1 MFRTIFAFQ
10 EKKSTVYRAFDEHR
24 GHLDDK
30 VRRPKALFAT
40 GSAVATWGWQCFFFV
55 KWGIFSL
62 CVCHRAFSGKL
73 GLNFKIPRVKLWF
86 ALAVSLNFSS
96 PRANTSYGIDKLFF
110 CFHFFISVSVG
121 DICRYSMYKP
131 WWKFKRR
138 NNRCT
143 LCCLA
148 KQWVKNCTPGL
159 NSSWNVESFGI
170 LELKSQMNQ
179 SDF

>member
-1 MFRTIFAFQ
+1 M
-10 EKKSTVYRAFDEHR
+10 
-24 GHLDDK
+24 
-30 VRRPKALFAT
+30 
-40 GSAVATWGWQCFFFV
+40 FFFV

-148 KQWVKNCTPGL
+148 KQWVKNCIRQEEYFALKLKCWMFWNSRAKKSDESKWLLIVWKIGL
-159 NSSWNVESFGI
+159 I
-170 LELKSQMNQ
+170 LANC
-179 SDF
+179 FHTFAGT